1 MTASTDTD
9 RGSIPSPHAPAGP
22 PRNDVWRM
30 FDGIAHRYDLANRV
44 LSAGIDISWRNKMA
58 RLFPEGDDLR
68 LLDMAT
74 GTGDVMLA
82 MARKN
87 PRVRDAVGMDMAGQM
102 LAIGQDKI
110 SERALGD
117 KMRMVRADATCIG
130 AADDSFDVCTISFG
144 IRNVTD
150 VPGALREMRRVLRPG
165 GRLLVLEFSLPHPL
179 IRPFYLF
186 YLRNLLP
193 RIGGFLS
200 GDPAAYKY
208 LNTTIESFPYGQAF
222 CALME
227 DAGLSNVKAHPLTF
241 GIATLY
247 QGDK

>member
-1 MTASTDTD
+1 MENTTELEKPAYPGKGAPD
-9 RGSIPSPHAPAGP
+9 GPS
-22 PRNDVWRM
+22 RTEVWRM

-44 LSAGIDISWRNKMA
+44 LSAGIDVSWRRKMA
-58 RLFPEGDDLR
+58 RLFPEGESLR

-82 MARKN
+82 MARAN
-87 PRVRDAVGMDMAGQM
+87 PRITEAVGMDMAGQM

-110 SERALGD
+110 QQRGLSGQM
-117 KMRMVRADATCIG
+117 KMVRADATCIG

-144 IRNVTD
+144 IRNVTN
-150 VPGALREMRRVLRPG
+150 VLAGLTEMRRVLRPG

-179 IRPFYLF
+179 IRPLYLF
-186 YLRNLLP
+186 YLRNILP

-200 GDPAAYKY
+200 GDPSAYKY
-208 LNTTIESFPYGQAF
+208 LNTTIESFPYGRDF

-227 DAGLSNVKAHPLTF
+227 EAGLTNVKAHPLTF